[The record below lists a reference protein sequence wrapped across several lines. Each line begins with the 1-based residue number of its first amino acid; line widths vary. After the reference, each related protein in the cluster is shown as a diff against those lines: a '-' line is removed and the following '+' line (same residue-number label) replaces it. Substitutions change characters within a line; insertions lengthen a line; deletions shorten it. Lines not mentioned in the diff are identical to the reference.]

1 MRDGLF
7 ADGGET
13 ASVRA
18 GERELTTMTMTASR
32 PLGRNTLLLTAFC
45 LSFAAMS
52 ALQQQRPQAPAV
64 AVNRNGPAVPRPPTL
79 YQIEDAM
86 GPRTLLDRWNPVVRD
101 AAKKF
106 HIPPLWLRAVMR
118 TETGGRTVQPGDRPI
133 TSRAGAQG
141 IMQLMPETYS
151 QMAAAHGLGADPF
164 VARDN
169 VFAAAAYLAWLKQRY
184 GFPGMFGAYN
194 FGPGNWEDHLHRKRA
209 LPAETRNY
217 VKQITAYLKQSDA
230 GIVNAVHLT
239 APDGRAV
246 AIDTQ
251 SISAVVAAPAG
262 QYAPGSRAVV
272 FMGKTRQAV
281 KESVAQV
288 AERLKAQGVAI

>member
-1 MRDGLF
+1 L
-7 ADGGET
+7 T
-13 ASVRA
+13 I
-18 GERELTTMTMTASR
+18 TTMTAPR
-32 PLGRNTLLLTAFC
+32 PLGRNGALLAAFC

-52 ALQQQRPQAPAV
+52 VLQQQRLQ
-64 AVNRNGPAVPRPPTL
+64 GPSVSLHLNNLAIAVPHRPTL

-86 GPRTLLDRWNPVVRD
+86 GPRTLLDRWNPVVRE

-106 HIPPLWLRAVMR
+106 HVPPLWLRAVMR
-118 TETGGRTVQPGDRPI
+118 NETGGRTVQPGDRPI
-133 TSRAGAQG
+133 TSSAGAQG
-141 IMQLMPETYS
+141 IMQLMPDTYS

-194 FGPGNWEDHLHRKRA
+194 FGPGNWEDHLHHKRA

-217 VKQITAYLKQSDA
+217 VKQITAYLKQADA

-239 APDGRAV
+239 RPDGLAV
-246 AIDTQ
+246 AIDTA
-251 SISAVVAAPAG
+251 SISAVIAAPDG
-262 QYAPGSRAVV
+262 QYAPGSQAVV
-272 FMGKTRQAV
+272 FMGKRRQAV
-281 KESVAQV
+281 KESVVQV
-288 AERLKAQGVAI
+288 ADRLKAQGITM